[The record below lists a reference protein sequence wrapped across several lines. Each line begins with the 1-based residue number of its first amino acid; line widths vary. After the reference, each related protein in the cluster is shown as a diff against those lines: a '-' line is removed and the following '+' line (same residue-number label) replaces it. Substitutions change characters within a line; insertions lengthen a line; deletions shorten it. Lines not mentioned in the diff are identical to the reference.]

1 MTTFQAEDEIAA
13 CGAALGAA
21 FGGLLGVTTSAGPGI
36 VLKAET
42 VGLAVALELPL
53 LILDIQRAGPS
64 AACRPSPSRP
74 TC

>member
-21 FGGLLGVTTSAGPGI
+21 FGGLLESSAGPGV

-53 LILDIQRAGPS
+53 LILDISVPARPP
-64 AACRPSPSRP
+64 ACPPSPSRP